1 MHARVRADHPARYD
15 FRLTPDA
22 VGPMVVLMTNTIT
35 IKNRS
40 AGRLTLTIRD
50 GVVVGAFGSD
60 PARFVGL
67 TEARA
72 RHVARYGG
80 K

>member
-1 MHARVRADHPARYD
+1 
-15 FRLTPDA
+15 
-22 VGPMVVLMTNTIT
+22 MTNTIT

-40 AGRLTLTIRD
+40 AGRITLTVRD
-50 GVVVGAFGSD
+50 GIVVGAFGSE

-72 RHVARYGG
+72 RHVARYGS